1 MFEEGWRTV
10 VFTLRIKD
18 DRDIESIKKTISED
32 HLVGWET
39 NRHGKMGPNIDI
51 LSDLMDPTM

>member
-10 VFTLRIKD
+10 VFTLKIKD
-18 DRDIESIKKTISED
+18 DRDVASIKKAISED

-39 NRHGKMGPNIDI
+39 NRHGKMGPNIDT
-51 LSDLMDPTM
+51 LSDLMDPAM